1 MSLHICVHGH
11 FYQPPR
17 ENPWLEEVENQKSA
31 YPYNNWNE
39 RINEECYAPNAAARI
54 LDSSGFITSIEN
66 NYSRMSFNFGPT
78 LLSWMESHA
87 PETYESIL
95 KADSEGQKRFSG
107 HGPAI
112 AQAYNHMILPLAN
125 DRDKR
130 TQILWGIADFERRF
144 RRFPEGMWLPET
156 AVDLRTLDILA
167 EEGIRFTVLSPF
179 QASRI
184 RKTGKVP
191 WKDAGGGKI
200 DPSIPYLC
208 RLPSGR
214 SISLFFYEGRIS
226 QEIAFGGLLNNGETF
241 AKRLI
246 GAGKTVQ
253 GEDRLISVATDGET
267 YGHHHKYGD
276 MALAYCLESIERS
289 KEAGLT
295 IYAEYLEK
303 HPATAEVEIV
313 ENSSWSCVH
322 GVGRW
327 KEDCGCSTG
336 SHPDWNQAWRAPL
349 RNGLDH
355 IRDRLEPVFLKS
367 LQGLVA
373 DPWKARN
380 DYISVI
386 LDRNTDVQ
394 KAFLNSH
401 CHRDLSPE
409 EKIQVFK
416 AFEMQRMAMLMFTSC
431 GWFFDDI
438 SGIETLQI
446 LRYAAH
452 AIQYARQ
459 ISGVDLEPDLL
470 EYLGKAGSNMIEYG
484 RGSDIYRGS
493 VLPYQFGLEEVGVHY
508 GILSLFSE
516 KERDVPTYCYSV
528 VPSDIFS
535 LNAGKIRF
543 CAGSVKISSGVTLES
558 CNSWFAALYF
568 GGHNVICRMSS
579 GLSEDLFRQFISRV
593 EGAFAEG
600 RIPEVINLI
609 RNSFDGHDHDL
620 GSLFRNEQEDVLKT
634 IITEDLARLRSFL
647 QEIIEDDHLVLNFM
661 ASVRMP
667 VPPQFLRAAEVV
679 LNAHILEEFGKDE
692 PDPSIVQS
700 SFSTAGRWKVVLDKE
715 NIKLAASRWIDS
727 RMQFISENIQ
737 DISAIRSLSKM
748 IRTIRETGIDPDL
761 WSSQNTYFRI
771 ISFSDRGK
779 ISMNELKKL
788 GHDLGIKV

>member
-17 ENPWLEEVENQKSA
+17 ENSWLEEVENQKSA
-31 YPYNNWNE
+31 YPYYNWNE

-87 PETYESIL
+87 PATYESIL
-95 KADSEGQKRFSG
+95 KADSEGRKRFSG

-125 DRDKR
+125 ERDKR
-130 TQILWGIADFERRF
+130 TQILWGIADFEHRF

-167 EEGIRFTVLSPF
+167 EEGVRFTILSPF

-191 WKDAGGGKI
+191 WKNAGGGKI

-214 SISLFFYEGRIS
+214 SITLFFYEGRIS
-226 QEIAFGGLLNNGETF
+226 QEIAFGGLLNNGEIF

-246 GAGKTVQ
+246 EARKVGD

-289 KEAGLT
+289 KDAGLT
-295 IYAEYLEK
+295 IYAEYLEN
-303 HPATAEVEIV
+303 HPATFEVEIV

-327 KEDCGCSTG
+327 KENCGCSTG
-336 SHPDWNQAWRAPL
+336 AHPDWDQAWRGPL

-355 IRDRLEPVFLKS
+355 LRDRLKPVFLNA
-367 LQGLVA
+367 LQDLVT

-386 LDRNTDVQ
+386 LDRNTDEQ
-394 KAFLNSH
+394 EAFLNSH
-401 CHRDLSPE
+401 CNRGLSPE
-409 EKIQVFK
+409 EKISVLK

-459 ISGVDLEPDLL
+459 ISGVDLEPALL
-470 EYLGKAGSNMIEYG
+470 EHLGSAGSNLTEYG
-484 RGSDIYRGS
+484 NGSDIYRDS
-493 VLPYQFGLEEVGVHY
+493 VLPYRFGLEDVGVHY
-508 GILSLFSE
+508 GILSLFAE
-516 KERDVPTYCYSV
+516 KDSPVPTYCYSV
-528 VPSDIFS
+528 IPSDLFS
-535 LNAGKIRF
+535 LHAGKTCF
-543 CAGSVKISSGVTLES
+543 CAGSVKIRSEVTLES
-558 CNSWFAALYF
+558 CDTWFASLYF
-568 GGHNVICRMSS
+568 GGHNVICRLSS
-579 GLSEDLFRQFISRV
+579 GLNEDLFRNFISRV
-593 EGAFAEG
+593 EGSFAEG

-609 RNSFDGHDHDL
+609 RNSYDGYDHDL
-620 GSLFRNEQEDVLKT
+620 GSLFRNEQEKVLNS
-634 IITEDLARLRSFL
+634 IITEDLTRLRSFL
-647 QEIIEDDHLVLNFM
+647 NEIIEDDHLVLNFM
-661 ASVRMP
+661 ASVKMP
-667 VPPQFLRAAEVV
+667 VPPHFLRAAEVV
-679 LNAHILEEFGKDE
+679 LNADILEEFRKDE
-692 PDPSIVQS
+692 PDPAIIKN
-700 SFSTAGRWKVVLDKE
+700 SFSTAKRWKVVLDME
-715 NIKLAASRWIDS
+715 SIRLASSRWIDS
-727 RMQFISENIQ
+727 RMRSIAENIEE
-737 DISAIRSLSKM
+737 ISPVLSLSDM
-748 IRTIRETGIDPDL
+748 IRTIREAGIDPDL

-771 ISFSDRGK
+771 MSSSDKGK
-779 ISMNELKKL
+779 ISMNELRQL
-788 GHDLGIKV
+788 GQDLGVKI

>member
-31 YPYNNWNE
+31 YPYDNWNE
-39 RINEECYAPNAAARI
+39 RINEECYAPNAVARI
-54 LDSSGFITSIEN
+54 LDSSGSITSIEN

-87 PETYESIL
+87 PSTYESIL
-95 KADSEGQKRFSG
+95 RADSEGQKRFSG

-130 TQILWGIADFERRF
+130 TQILWGIADFESRF
-144 RRFPEGMWLPET
+144 RRLPEGMWLPET
-156 AVDLRTLDILA
+156 AVDLVTLDILA
-167 EEGIRFTVLSPF
+167 EEGILFTILSPF

-184 RKTGKVP
+184 RKTGRAA
-191 WKDAGGGKI
+191 WKNAGGGKI
-200 DPSIPYLC
+200 DPSVPYLC

-214 SISLFFYEGRIS
+214 SISLFFYEGLIS
-226 QEIAFGGLLNNGETF
+226 QDIAFGGLLNNGETF
-241 AKRLI
+241 AKRLME
-246 GAGKTVQ
+246 ARKVTY

-276 MALAYCLESIERS
+276 MALAYCLERIERS
-289 KEAGLT
+289 TEAGLT

-303 HPATAEVEIV
+303 HPASVEVEIV

-327 KEDCGCSTG
+327 KEHCGCSTG
-336 SHPDWNQAWRAPL
+336 AHPGWNQTWRVPL

-355 IRDRLEPVFLKS
+355 IRDRMEPVFVKS
-367 LQGLVA
+367 LQDLVK

-386 LDRNTDVQ
+386 LERNNDKQ
-394 KAFLNSH
+394 KEFLHSH
-401 CHRDLSPE
+401 CNRELSPE
-409 EKIQVFK
+409 EEIQVFK

-452 AIQYARQ
+452 AIQYAREL
-459 ISGVDLEPDLL
+459 SGVDLEPVLL
-470 EYLGKAGSNMIEYG
+470 EYLGKAGSNLTGYG
-484 RGSDIYRGS
+484 RGSDIYRDS
-493 VLPYQFGLEEVGVHY
+493 VLPYQFGLKDVGVHY

-516 KERDVPTYCYSV
+516 KDRPVPTYCYSV
-528 VPSDIFS
+528 LPSDLFT
-535 LNAGKIRF
+535 LHAGKTCF
-543 CAGSVKISSGVTLES
+543 CAGSVNIRSGVTLES
-558 CNSWFAALYF
+558 CDSWFASLYF
-568 GGHNVICRMSS
+568 GGHNVICRLSP
-579 GLSEDLFRQFISRV
+579 GLSEDLFRQFTGRV
-593 EGAFAEG
+593 EDSFAEG

-609 RNSFDGHDHDL
+609 RNSFDGYDHDL
-620 GSLFRNEQEDVLKT
+620 DSLFRNEQEDVLNS
-634 IITEDLARLRSFL
+634 IITEDLTRLRSFL
-647 QEIIEDDHLVLNFM
+647 KEIVEDDYLVLNFM
-661 ASVRMP
+661 ASVKMP
-667 VPPQFLRAAEVV
+667 VPPHFLRAAEVV
-679 LNAHILEEFGKDE
+679 LNADILEEFRKDQ
-692 PDPSIVQS
+692 PDPAIIKN
-700 SFSTAGRWKVVLDKE
+700 SFSTAGRWKVILDME
-715 NIKLAASRWIDS
+715 SIKLASSRWINS
-727 RMQFISENIQ
+727 RMQFISENVE
-737 DISAIRSLSKM
+737 DISAILSLSRM

-771 ISFSDRGK
+771 MSSSDYGK
-779 ISMNELKKL
+779 ISINELRKL
-788 GHDLGIKV
+788 GQDLGVKV